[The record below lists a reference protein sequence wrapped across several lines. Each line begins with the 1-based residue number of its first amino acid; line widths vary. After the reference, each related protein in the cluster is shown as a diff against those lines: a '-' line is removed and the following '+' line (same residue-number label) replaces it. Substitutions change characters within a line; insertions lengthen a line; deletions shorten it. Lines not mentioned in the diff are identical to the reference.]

1 MAMAKVHVLRIQ
13 IQVLWLAQ
21 HSYSLSHFPVPEE
34 GSLVWETVANV
45 ISVQYVLP
53 RRGHSK
59 QSIYLLVPDIHLKSI
74 LC

>member
-21 HSYSLSHFPVPEE
+21 SLSHFPVPEE

-45 ISVQYVLP
+45 INVQYVLP
-53 RRGHSK
+53 RQGHSK